1 MPVPD
6 DTFCGRL
13 RRERERRQIPLR
25 SIAAN
30 TKISVSLFEALE
42 RGDVS
47 RWPSG
52 IYRRSFIR
60 AYATAIGLDPDAT
73 TQEFLELFPDPD
85 QVAAAAAAAA
95 KTPKFPATA
104 TPAVLRLTLA
114 DPGSPFSAGRLL
126 NTMRD
131 RCAAVA
137 CDAGV
142 VTAIAAAVF
151 VASGKFWLPFGVAM
165 LGYYLGGILLLG
177 NTPGVCLF
185 AAPATRRP
193 AKTSFVTT
201 FRPHMAKSAIA
212 WFTGLTRSVSVSA
225 APIGESPD
233 PRRPR
238 SRSPA

>member
-6 DTFCGRL
+6 DSFCGRL
-13 RRERERRQIPLR
+13 RRERERRQIALA

-30 TKISVSLFEALE
+30 TKISAGLFEALE

-47 RWPSG
+47 RWPGG

-85 QVAAAAAAAA
+85 QVAAAAAAA

-114 DPGSPFSAGRLL
+114 APSSPFSAGRLL
-126 NTMRD
+126 HTMRD

-142 VTAIAAAVF
+142 VTAIATAVF

-165 LGYYLGGILLLG
+165 LGYYLGSILLLG
-177 NTPGVCLF
+177 NTPGVCLW
-185 AAPATRRP
+185 AAPASRRP

-201 FRPHMAKSAIA
+201 LRPRMAKAAIT
-212 WFTGLTRSVSVSA
+212 WFTGLTRSVAVSA
-225 APIGESPD
+225 TPIDSSPD

>member
-1 MPVPD
+1 VPD
-6 DTFCGRL
+6 DSFCGRL
-13 RRERERRQIPLR
+13 RRERERRQIALS

-30 TKISVSLFEALE
+30 TKISAGLFEALE

-47 RWPSG
+47 RWPAG

-60 AYATAIGLDPDAT
+60 AYAKAIGLDPDAT
-73 TQEFLELFPDPD
+73 AREFFEQFPDPD
-85 QVAAAAAAAA
+85 QVAAAAAA
-95 KTPKFPATA
+95 PRFPATV

-126 NTMRD
+126 PALRD

-151 VASGKFWLPFGVAM
+151 VASGTFWQPLGVAT
-165 LGYYLGGILLLG
+165 LAYYVGGILLLG
-177 NTPGVCLF
+177 NTPGVCLW
-185 AAPATRRP
+185 APATRRP
-193 AKTSFVTT
+193 AKTSFVATL
-201 FRPHMAKSAIA
+201 RSRIAKSAIA
-212 WFTGLTRSVSVSA
+212 WFTGLKRSVSVPPTSVTD
-225 APIGESPD
+225 EPD

>member
-1 MPVPD
+1 MPD
-6 DTFCGRL
+6 ESFCGRL
-13 RRERERRQIPLR
+13 RRERERRQIPLS

-30 TKISVSLFEALE
+30 TKISASLFEGLE

-47 RWPSG
+47 RWPGG

-60 AYATAIGLDPDAT
+60 AYAKAIGLDPDAT
-73 TQEFLELFPDPD
+73 AREFLELFPDPD

-95 KTPKFPATA
+95 KTPRFPVTA

-114 DPGSPFSAGRLL
+114 DASSPFSTGRLL
-126 NTMRD
+126 HTMRG
-131 RCAAVA
+131 RFAAVA

-142 VTAIAAAVF
+142 VTAIAVAVF
-151 VASGKFWLPFGVAM
+151 VASGKFWLPFAVAM

-177 NTPGVCLF
+177 NTPGVCLW
-185 AAPATRRP
+185 ASPVSRRP
-193 AKTSFVTT
+193 AKTSLVTT
-201 FRPHMAKSAIA
+201 LKPRMAKSAIA
-212 WFTGLTRSVSVSA
+212 WFTGVTRSVAVSGT
-225 APIGESPD
+225 PIGESPD

>member
-1 MPVPD
+1 VSD
-6 DTFCGRL
+6 DPFCGRL
-13 RRERERRQIPLR
+13 RRERERRQIALS

-30 TKISVSLFEALE
+30 TKISAGLFEALE

-47 RWPSG
+47 RWPAG

-60 AYATAIGLDPDAT
+60 AYAKAIGLDPDETAR
-73 TQEFLELFPDPD
+73 EFVERFPEPD
-85 QVAAAAAAAA
+85 Q
-95 KTPKFPATA
+95 TPAQPATQPA
-104 TPAVLRLTLA
+104 TPAILRLTLA

-126 NTMRD
+126 PAMRE

-151 VASGKFWLPFGVAM
+151 LASGEFWQPLGVAM

-177 NTPGVCLF
+177 NTPGVCLC
-185 AAPATRRP
+185 APVNRRP
-193 AKTSFVTT
+193 AKTSFVATLT
-201 FRPHMAKSAIA
+201 PRIAKSLIA
-212 WFTGLTRSVSVSA
+212 WFAGLNRSVTLPGTPVA
-225 APIGESPD
+225 DQPD

>member
-6 DTFCGRL
+6 NSFCGRL
-13 RRERERRQIPLR
+13 RRERERRQIALS

-30 TKISVSLFEALE
+30 TKISAGLFESLE

-47 RWPSG
+47 RWPTG

-60 AYATAIGLDPDAT
+60 AYAKAIGLDPDETAR
-73 TQEFLELFPDPD
+73 EFHELFPDPD
-85 QVAAAAAAAA
+85 QVKPPTA
-95 KTPKFPATA
+95 PLFPAT
-104 TPAVLRLTLA
+104 TPPAVLRLTLA

-126 NTMRD
+126 PALRD
-131 RCAAVA
+131 RCAAIA

-151 VASGKFWLPFGVAM
+151 VASGVFWQPLSVAA
-165 LGYYLGGILLLG
+165 LAYYLGGILLLG
-177 NTPGVCLF
+177 NSPGVCLL
-185 AAPATRRP
+185 APAVRRP
-193 AKTSFVTT
+193 VKTSFVTT
-201 FRPHMAKSAIA
+201 IRSRIAKSTVA
-212 WFTGLTRSVSVSA
+212 WFAGLRRSVSVTSA
-225 APIGESPD
+225 VGDQPD

>member
-1 MPVPD
+1 VPD
-6 DTFCGRL
+6 DSFSGRL
-13 RRERERRQIPLR
+13 RRERERRQIALS

-30 TKISVSLFEALE
+30 TKISAGLFAALE

-47 RWPSG
+47 RWPTG

-60 AYATAIGLDPDAT
+60 AYATAIGLDPEAT
-73 TQEFLELFPDPD
+73 AREFFELFPDPD
-85 QVAAAAAAAA
+85 RVAAAAATAP
-95 KTPKFPATA
+95 PKFPATA
-104 TPAVLRLTLA
+104 TPTVLRLTLG

-126 NTMRD
+126 PALRD

-151 VASGKFWLPFGVAM
+151 AASGTFWQP
-165 LGYYLGGILLLG
+165 LGIATLAYYLVGILLLG
-177 NTPGVCLF
+177 NTPGVALW
-185 AAPATRRP
+185 APPTRRP
-193 AKTSFVTT
+193 AKTSFVATL
-201 FRPHMAKSAIA
+201 KSRIARSTVA
-212 WFTGLTRSVSVSA
+212 WFTGLKRSVSVPASSVTD
-225 APIGESPD
+225 EPD